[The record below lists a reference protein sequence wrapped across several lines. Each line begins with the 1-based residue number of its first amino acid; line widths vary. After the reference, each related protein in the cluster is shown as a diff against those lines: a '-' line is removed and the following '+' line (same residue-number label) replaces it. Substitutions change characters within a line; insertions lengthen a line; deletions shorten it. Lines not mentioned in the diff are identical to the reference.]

1 MVGVKNG
8 GMGGETSV
16 FVPKTNI
23 NVVFSIE
30 IILAL

>member
-1 MVGVKNG
+1 
-8 GMGGETSV
+8 MGGWGGDTSV